1 MTEKTMLKQSQRG
14 LARLGGAFVMA
25 LIAFGVAYGQN
36 VRTNYLPGT
45 DFSKYHTYKWVL
57 IEETGAPDQ
66 ILDAQI
72 RQSIDLQLVAKGL
85 TRVEMEKADL
95 LIRYRVGVTK
105 EREWN
110 GHAIGWGP
118 YGGWLDGGIATATS
132 STVNVGTL
140 LLEIFDPVA
149 KQLVW
154 TGSASKAIDSSKDP
168 EKIQKNL
175 NKAMHKLLKN
185 YPPRRK

>member
-1 MTEKTMLKQSQRG
+1 MWKQSQQWM
-14 LARLGGAFVMA
+14 ATLGGAFLVA
-25 LIAFGVAYGQN
+25 LVACSVAYGQD

-57 IEETGAPDQ
+57 IGESGAPDQ

-72 RQSIDLQLVAKGL
+72 RQSIDSQLAAKGL
-85 TRVEMEKADL
+85 TRVDTEKADV

-110 GHAIGWGP
+110 ANTTGWGP
-118 YGGWLDGGIATATS
+118 FGGWFDGGMATATS
-132 STVNVGTL
+132 STINVGTL
-140 LLEIFDPVA
+140 VLDIYDPAA

-154 TGSASKAIDSSKDP
+154 TGSASKTIDSSKDP
-168 EKIQKNL
+168 QKIQKNL
-175 NKAMHKLLKN
+175 NKAMQKLLKDF
-185 YPPRRK
+185 PPKQK